1 MTNPICYKIPTIKL
15 DTRDELVDLLER
27 TMPEFVFEKFEEVLN
42 PVGRQWNLT
51 ITTKI
56 SAEDIGI
63 AIVEYKEFHYDPPLP
78 SNGIISSWLRGSCPF
93 IKNFYK
99 GLIIS

>member
-1 MTNPICYKIPTIKL
+1 MTSSICYKLPTIKL
-15 DTRDELVDLLER
+15 DTRDELVDLFEK

-56 SAEDIGI
+56 SSEDIGI
-63 AIVEYKEFHYDPPLP
+63 AVVEYKESYYEIPPC
-78 SNGIISSWLRGSCPF
+78 SNGIISNWLRESCPF